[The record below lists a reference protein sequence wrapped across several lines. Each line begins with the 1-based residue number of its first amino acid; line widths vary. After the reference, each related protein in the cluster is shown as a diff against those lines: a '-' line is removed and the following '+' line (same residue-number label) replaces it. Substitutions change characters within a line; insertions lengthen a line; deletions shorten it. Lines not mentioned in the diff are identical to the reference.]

1 MSAAETSDTSAA
13 APDGDTAQSE
23 VFYDLDEAAK
33 RLQLQR
39 AEVYRRV
46 VDGALKSEKRDR
58 HLFFA
63 AAELERYQR
72 TVADEGQQLR
82 SALQEATAHFTER
95 LTARGQL
102 GELPTIDAANTDA
115 LVAELGRLILRDAL
129 LDSIPDLYFDP
140 LHDGMRLLAGQEGN
154 RRERARF
161 PAVLANKLV
170 EWVISLAPIPNE
182 GGIGQALG
190 QHACNG
196 VSYQLRLAAVP
207 TLLGQLIHL
216 HFFLDVENRG
226 LEGLGYL
233 PAQANALKPI
243 LSGRPGLVILAGSP
257 GPNAERQQ
265 LGLAQHLADEGR
277 LVVCLQRP
285 VQYRDDSLVQ
295 LDMGSEGDFSALW
308 RTALDMRPNAILVED
323 VLDPTQVRSLI
334 QGAGAGALVIA
345 FVSASGIRDA
355 LLRLLSSEVIAAD
368 LARVLLG
375 AVEFTSMRQLC
386 QHCRQASP
394 TAGEA
399 EALFGEG
406 AVLAEP
412 RGCSHCGDGYLGYR
426 TAHAVWSGDALRPW
440 IAGTREDP
448 VPAANADLSRSA
460 SVHRAVLD
468 MDVHWA
474 EARTH
479 ITS

>member
-1 MSAAETSDTSAA
+1 MSAVETSDRGAA
-13 APDGDTAQSE
+13 TPGGHTAQSD

-46 VDGALKSEKRDR
+46 VDGALKGEKRER
-58 HLFFA
+58 RLFFA

-72 TVADEGQQLR
+72 AVADEGQQLR
-82 SALQEATAHFTER
+82 NALQEAAALFTER
-95 LTARGQL
+95 LTARSQL
-102 GELPTIDAANTDA
+102 GDVPEIDAANTDA

-129 LDSIPDLYFDP
+129 LDSVPDLYFDP

-161 PAVLANKLV
+161 PSALAKKLA
-170 EWVISLAPIPNE
+170 EWFGCLAPLPSE
-182 GGIGQALG
+182 GSIRQALG
-190 QHACNG
+190 QHTCDG
-196 VSYQLRLAAVP
+196 VTYQLRLAAVP
-207 TLLGQLIHL
+207 TLLGQLLHL

-233 PAQANALKPI
+233 PAQAAALEPM

-257 GPNAERQQ
+257 GPNAERHQ
-265 LGLAQHLADEGR
+265 LGLARHLAADGR
-277 LVVCLQRP
+277 LVACLQRP

-295 LDMGSEGDFSALW
+295 LDLGGDGDFSALW

-323 VLDPTQVRSLI
+323 ALDPAQVRSLL

-345 FVSASGIRDA
+345 FVSASGVRDA
-355 LLRLLSSEVIAAD
+355 LLRLLSSEVSAAD
-368 LARVLLG
+368 FARVLLG

-386 QHCRQASP
+386 RHCRQTRPA
-394 TAGEA
+394 ADEA
-399 EALFGEG
+399 VALFGEG
-406 AVLAEP
+406 TTLAEP
-412 RGCSHCGDGYLGYR
+412 QGCSHCGDGYLGYR
-426 TAHAVWSGDALRPW
+426 TVHAVWSGDALRPW
-440 IAGTREDP
+440 ITSTREDA
-448 VPAANADLSRSA
+448 VPATAADLSLAA
-460 SVHRAVLD
+460 SVRQAVLD
-468 MDVHWA
+468 SDVHWA
-474 EARTH
+474 EARPH